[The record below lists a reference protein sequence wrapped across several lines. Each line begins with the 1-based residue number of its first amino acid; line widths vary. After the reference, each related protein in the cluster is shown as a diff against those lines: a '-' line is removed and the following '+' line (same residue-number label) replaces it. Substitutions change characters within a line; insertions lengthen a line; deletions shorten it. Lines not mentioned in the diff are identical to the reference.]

1 MKRLKKLF
9 LIAEVG
15 SVHDG
20 SFGNACKLIEL
31 SRECGASAVKFQL
44 HDAPNETIK
53 TAPNPKYFRS
63 ERRYDYFN
71 RTAFNLNQL
80 IKLKKLSNRIG
91 LKFIVSPFSIE
102 SAEILNKI
110 NVDGFK
116 IASGEVTNH
125 PLLKKIS
132 SYKKNVY
139 LSSGMS
145 TYNEIDSAINILK
158 TKNLTLMQC
167 TSEYPCPVNKIGL
180 NVLNKFKKY
189 NCVLGLSD
197 HSLGISGAVSFI
209 ANGAS
214 VIEKHITF
222 SKKMYGSDAA
232 HSMEPSDFK
241 KFANEIKDAF
251 TIYETK
257 VDKNNIKYLTRMRN
271 TFQKSIYAKYDLAS
285 GTSLNLQNISF
296 KKPDLGISA
305 SMYKKIIGKKLNKKL
320 KKDQKLSFKDLF

>member
-1 MKRLKKLF
+1 MFLLF
-9 LIAEVG
+9 
-15 SVHDG
+15 H
-20 SFGNACKLIEL
+20 
-31 SRECGASAVKFQL
+31 
-44 HDAPNETIK
+44 
-53 TAPNPKYFRS
+53 
-63 ERRYDYFN
+63 
-71 RTAFNLNQL
+71 
-80 IKLKKLSNRIG
+80 RI
-91 LKFIVSPFSIE
+91 
-102 SAEILNKI
+102 AEILNKI

-145 TYNEIDSAINILK
+145 TYKEIDSAINILK

-271 TFQKSIYAKYDLAS
+271 TFQKVFM
-285 GTSLNLQNISF
+285 LNMI
-296 KKPDLGISA
+296 
-305 SMYKKIIGKKLNKKL
+305 
-320 KKDQKLSFKDLF
+320 